1 MNKIILKIL
10 IVVSIIIIFLG
21 IFAEKSVK
29 DEVKDSGM
37 PTQNIYIDGMYSVPN
52 VSTYTAKGNRYY
64 HFSRLNK
71 LPTVSIYD
79 KLYTAKGKPRWD
91 AMLQTVTPQNL
102 KYVIKNTIHYK
113 Q

>member
-37 PTQNIYIDGMYSVPN
+37 PTQNIYIDGNDATAFTMYLGNLWNNSSN
-52 VSTYTAKGNRYY
+52 NYNYEKMQTAKEQIIRT
-64 HFSRLNK
+64 K
-71 LPTVSIYD
+71 QIY
-79 KLYTAKGKPRWD
+79 
-91 AMLQTVTPQNL
+91 
-102 KYVIKNTIHYK
+102 
-113 Q
+113 